1 VSKRVSR
8 LDNIISRNKPS
19 RPKEKTVV
27 SLVIGFMILLIL
39 ALAVFTDL
47 GRPPVPDKPAAAPPP
62 TRDHHVNDIK
72 LWHPP
77 AKH

>member
-1 VSKRVSR
+1 MSR
-8 LDNIISRNKPS
+8 LDNIVARNKRQ

-27 SLVIGFMILLIL
+27 SLVIGFAILLIL

-47 GRPPVPDKPAAAPPP
+47 GKPPTPDKPQVQPPSH
-62 TRDHHVNDIK
+62 DHHVDDIK
-72 LWHPP
+72 LWRPP

>member
-1 VSKRVSR
+1 MSR

-27 SLVIGFMILLIL
+27 SLVIGFAILLIL

-47 GRPPVPDKPAAAPPP
+47 GRPPVPDKPAAAPPQP
-62 TRDHHVNDIK
+62 SHDHHVNDIK
-72 LWHPP
+72 LWRPP